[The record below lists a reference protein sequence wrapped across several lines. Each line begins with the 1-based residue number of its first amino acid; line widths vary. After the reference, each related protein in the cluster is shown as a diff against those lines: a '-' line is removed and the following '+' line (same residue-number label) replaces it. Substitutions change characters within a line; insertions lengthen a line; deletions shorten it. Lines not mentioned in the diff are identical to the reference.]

1 MSVPLD
7 RLYDYLYGLC
17 NHNDILIYR
26 WYPHGSRKREH
37 CTWLVGKQNLPFFDR
52 ITRPYLVCHDQEP
65 LDFAWYQ
72 TIPKNTLHDLVNCR
86 YSAYDR
92 LLLLHSEKRSRELAK
107 FEQDDAIGVYY
118 WSHAVIARDWFRY
131 ANHDLG
137 LNTSAPNQDF
147 LVYNHAWNGTREY
160 RLKFAE
166 MIVDNALD
174 SHCRMNF
181 SVDDGIPYTHHQFKN
196 NNLKIARTDLERF
209 FIANN
214 AKSCF
219 SADYDTLDYSQT
231 RVEIVLETLFDD
243 SRWHLTEKTL
253 RPIACGKPFILAAT
267 PGSLDYLRSYG
278 FQTFGQWIDESYDNI
293 ADPRERLIAVVKEM
307 KKFANLSPEEKQQM
321 CQQMQA
327 VCDHNRA
334 HFFSDAFLN
343 QVLEEFTTNL
353 DRALAISKQQ
363 CSARWLK
370 IVLRSAGSVERFIS
384 RENSNPV
391 ITRED
396 LAKFWQWF
404 WIRNP
409 K

>member
-37 CTWLVGKQNLPFFDR
+37 CGPLKGSRHNLPFFDR

-65 LDFAWYQ
+65 LDFALYQ
-72 TIPKNTLHDLVNCR
+72 TIPKNTLHDLVDCR

-107 FEQDDAIGVYY
+107 FEQDDAVGVYY
-118 WSHAVIARDWFRY
+118 WSHALIARDWFRY
-131 ANHDLG
+131 AEHDVG
-137 LNTSAPNQDF
+137 LNKSAPNQDF
-147 LVYNHAWNGTREY
+147 LVYNRAWAGTREY

-174 SHCRMNF
+174 SHCHMNF

-196 NNLKIARTDLERF
+196 NNLKIARTDLEHF
-209 FIANN
+209 FIANG
-214 AKSCF
+214 ADSCF
-219 SADYDTLDYSQT
+219 SADYATPDYSQT
-231 RVEIVLETLFDD
+231 RIEIVLETLFDD

-278 FQTFGQWIDESYDNI
+278 FQTFGQWIDESYDTV
-293 ADPRERLIAVVKEM
+293 ADPRERLIAIVKEM

-327 VCDHNRA
+327 VCDHNQD

-363 CSARWLK
+363 CSARWLR
-370 IVLRSAGSVERFIS
+370 IVLKSAGSVERFVS
-384 RENSNPV
+384 RDPV
-391 ITRED
+391 ATRED

-404 WIRNP
+404 RARDA

>member
-37 CTWLVGKQNLPFFDR
+37 CQWVEDDIKTLTFFDR

-65 LDFAWYQ
+65 LNFALYQ
-72 TIPKNTLHDLVNCR
+72 TIPKSTLHDLVDSR
-86 YSAYDR
+86 YLAYDR
-92 LLLLHSEKRSRELAK
+92 VLLLHSEKRSLELAK

-118 WSHAVIARDWFRY
+118 WGHAMIARDWFRY
-131 ANHDLG
+131 AEHDQRLAK
-137 LNTSAPNQDF
+137 SAPKKDF
-147 LVYNHAWNGTREY
+147 LVYNRAWSGTREY

-174 SHCRMNF
+174 LHCHMNF
-181 SVDDGIPYTHHQFKN
+181 SINDGLPYTHHQFKN
-196 NNLKIARTDLERF
+196 SNLKIARTDLEQF
-209 FIANN
+209 FIANE

-219 SADYDTLDYSQT
+219 SADYTTQDYRQT
-231 RVEIVLETLFDD
+231 RIEIVLETLFDD
-243 SRWHLTEKTL
+243 TRWHLTEKVL

-293 ADPRERLIAVVKEM
+293 VDPRERLIAVVKEM

-334 HFFSDAFLN
+334 HFFSDDFLN
-343 QVLEEFTTNL
+343 QVLGEFTTNL
-353 DRALAISKQQ
+353 DRALTISKQQ

-370 IVLRSAGSVERFIS
+370 VVLRSAGSVERFVN
-384 RENSNPV
+384 RDPDGA
-391 ITRED
+391 TRED
-396 LAKFWQWF
+396 LVKFWRWF
-404 WIRNP
+404 QARDA